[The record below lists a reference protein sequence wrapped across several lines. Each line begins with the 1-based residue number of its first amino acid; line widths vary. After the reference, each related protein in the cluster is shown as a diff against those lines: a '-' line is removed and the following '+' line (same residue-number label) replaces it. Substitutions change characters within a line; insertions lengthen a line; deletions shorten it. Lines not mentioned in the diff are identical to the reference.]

1 MAAFV
6 FRFWSKVTEA
16 RCKITNL
23 ESTLYFRTQN
33 EIEQIS
39 NRDRLIFTAFPCCF
53 TACQCLR
60 RCIVLNTGRAGR
72 VRAGLCIHLFSSHR
86 AERLEPQQVRESAPS
101 AAFSAFRCVFT
112 VLVDCFLC
120 IVSSAFRSLTTR
132 SCDTAF
138 QLQSTAF
145 HRLSSWYYSCR
156 SQLPEIQRVP
166 LEQLCLRIKVL
177 GFPGTVRTGERGL
190 DHSVSAFRCL

>member
-86 AERLEPQQVRESAPS
+86 AERLEPQQVREVLPALLSLPF
-101 AAFSAFRCVFT
+101 AACSPCWLIVFSALF
-112 VLVDCFLC
+112 
-120 IVSSAFRSLTTR
+120 
-132 SCDTAF
+132 
-138 QLQSTAF
+138 
-145 HRLSSWYYSCR
+145 
-156 SQLPEIQRVP
+156 P
-166 LEQLCLRIKVL
+166 LH
-177 GFPGTVRTGERGL
+177 FVR
-190 DHSVSAFRCL
+190 